1 MNRQETLEALGL
13 IKVAYPSTYNKLTSE
28 DLQALSKLWAM
39 QFKDYDYLLVMNAIN
54 VFISKDLTGYAPTI
68 AQIKDIVRRFTQP
81 QEKTEGE
88 IWAPVYKAIRNSGYH
103 SMEEWEKLPQDLK
116 ECVTPSQLR
125 RWAMSTDEE
134 MAWAKKEVVAEYR
147 QRQQRQK
154 EIDLLPTELKNQ
166 ILLENKDEEKKG
178 KN

>member
-1 MNRQETLEALGL
+1 MDKAEILKALTF
-13 IKVAYPSTYNKLTSE
+13 IKVAYPNAYSKYNNE
-28 DLQALSKLWAM
+28 DLQALSSLWFM
-39 QFKDYDYLLVMNAIN
+39 HFKDYDYTLTMNAIN

-88 IWAPVYKAIRNSGYH
+88 IWAPVHKAICNSAYH

-125 RWAMSTDEE
+125 NWAMSTDEQ

-154 EIDLLPTELKNQ
+154 EIDLLPTEIKNQ